1 MPSDAEILIVDEH
14 QGTLY
19 ALEST
24 LAPLGYRLGRATS
37 GDAAL
42 KQLLRGRVGLLLL
55 QVRTPG
61 AGALDVVRYMRRL
74 EQTQHIP
81 VVLLTGPRPDPDLAA
96 AAFDLRVAGVIGTPV
111 DPWTLRTQVR
121 HLYDTH
127 QHRLALEH
135 EIRRLRARPAD
146 GTGSAGPAPLPHPA
160 PRPAAVPHQR
170 DPARPTAPTD
180 PARPPRAVP
189 AHEGTRAP
197 EGT

>member
-1 MPSDAEILIVDEH
+1 MPTDAEILIVDDH

-61 AGALDVVRYMRRL
+61 AGALEVVRYMRRL

-81 VVLLTGPRPDPDLAA
+81 VVLLTGSRPDPELAA
-96 AAFDLRVAGVIGTPV
+96 AAFGLRVAGLIGTPV
-111 DPWTLRTQVR
+111 DPWTLRTHVR

-127 QHRLALEH
+127 QHRLALEA
-135 EIRRLRARPAD
+135 EIRRLRARPA
-146 GTGSAGPAPLPHPA
+146 GPGRAGPAPRPHPE
-160 PRPAAVPHQR
+160 PRPAAVPQQR
-170 DPARPTAPTD
+170 EPTGPAALTD
-180 PARPPRAVP
+180 PTRPARAVP
-189 AHEGTRAP
+189 ACEGT
-197 EGT
+197 